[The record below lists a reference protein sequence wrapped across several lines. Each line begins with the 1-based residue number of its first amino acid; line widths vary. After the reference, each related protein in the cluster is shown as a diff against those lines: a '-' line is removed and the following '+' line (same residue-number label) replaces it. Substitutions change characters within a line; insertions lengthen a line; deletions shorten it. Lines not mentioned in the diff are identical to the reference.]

1 MKNECIHAY
10 QYGFNT
16 YSDPYNCPYQ
26 KDSILQE
33 LYDYGRVA
41 GQETEI
47 RKLNTVEKIMKRRE
61 MKCDKKF

>member
-1 MKNECIHAY
+1 MKDTYVHAY

-16 YSDPYNCPYQ
+16 CNHPYNCPYQ

-47 RKLNTVEKIMKRRE
+47 RKLNTVEKIMKRRNE
-61 MKCDKKF
+61 CDKKF